1 MINLLKMK
9 AVAEHTQALD
19 FIFVEVISGNMPPGN
34 ILGLIHV
41 MLGIKKK
48 ALSLKTIP

>member
-9 AVAEHTQALD
+9 TDMEHTQALD
-19 FIFVEVISGNMPPGN
+19 FIYAEVMSGSMLREN

-41 MLGIKKK
+41 LLEIKKK